1 MATPRRPLGP
11 VSGNSIRKK
20 ELTPY
25 KRGQIVG
32 AAQLGA
38 SNVEIAVTLNTPEST
53 VRSTLRADIQ
63 RLNGE
68 SIRRSGRPKT
78 WNDYYVRRLVRLVRA
93 QPKLTYTQV
102 RKELGWTYSD
112 STLKRM
118 LEPSGIRN
126 WRAKRRPH
134 LTEIH
139 AQKRYDWCKARLN
152 WTLAEW
158 RQYMWSDECSAERG
172 KGKTGEWCFRTA
184 AEKWEPRMVQTYS
197 KSRDISVMVWAC
209 FWFIEGQIR
218 RSELYLL
225 DRDFEAKK
233 HGYSARSYLQVLDDQ
248 MPRCWEP
255 GLIFMQDNAPIHMAR
270 AVQDWFIEMGIPL
283 TDWPPFSPDLNPIEH
298 IWHHLK
304 KLVLNT
310 HPELEGMGKGEE
322 AIQALEQALIEAWNA
337 LPDSLFEQVADS
349 MPYRVAAVVKAKGWH
364 TKY

>member
-1 MATPRRPLGP
+1 
-11 VSGNSIRKK
+11 
-20 ELTPY
+20 
-25 KRGQIVG
+25 
-32 AAQLGA
+32 
-38 SNVEIAVTLNTPEST
+38 
-53 VRSTLRADIQ
+53 
-63 RLNGE
+63 
-68 SIRRSGRPKT
+68 
-78 WNDYYVRRLVRLVRA
+78 
-93 QPKLTYTQV
+93 
-102 RKELGWTYSD
+102 
-112 STLKRM
+112 
-118 LEPSGIRN
+118 
-126 WRAKRRPH
+126 
-134 LTEIH
+134 
-139 AQKRYDWCKARLN
+139 
-152 WTLAEW
+152 
-158 RQYMWSDECSAERG
+158 
-172 KGKTGEWCFRTA
+172 
-184 AEKWEPRMVQTYS
+184 
-197 KSRDISVMVWAC
+197 MVWAC